1 MDGLT
6 VILLVMG
13 ICLGALL
20 AGATYMLELRRMARF
35 LQNRDGSSNSRLTV
49 NAPAPGLTDLADA
62 INGQLDRTDEMRIA
76 GMRHQ
81 QEFQRDLSAL
91 SHDIRT
97 PLMGAKGYLQLACEE
112 PDPEA
117 RNRRLIAAAERIDGT
132 TALLDQLFSYAK
144 ASDPD
149 LTLDIESVVAKP
161 LVEQV
166 LLGHYPE
173 FEERGWEPTLAF
185 DNPKLTIEA
194 DREALSRIVENLVTN
209 ALRYGAET
217 LTVSQHAACNGK
229 PAAIVFANRVADPD
243 ALDANRL
250 FERFYQADPARGGHG
265 TGLGLSVA
273 AKLAEAMGM
282 HLSAH
287 LDGDV
292 LAIELTPPPAPKTL
306 ETEQLN

>member
-1 MDGLT
+1 MGSTAFAL
-6 VILLVMG
+6 ILLVLG
-13 ICLGALL
+13 LGALL
-20 AGATYMLELRRMARF
+20 TALTYLLELRRIARF
-35 LQNRDGSSNSRLTV
+35 LRNRDTGSNARLTV
-49 NAPAPGLTDLADA
+49 NAPAPGLIDLADA

-112 PDPEA
+112 SDPAA
-117 RNRRLIAAAERIDGT
+117 RNRRLSAAADRIDGT

-149 LTLDIESVVAKP
+149 LALDIVPIAVQP
-161 LVEQV
+161 LVEQT

-173 FEERGWEPTLAF
+173 FEQHGWEPTLSF
-185 DNPKLTIEA
+185 DDPSLTIEA
-194 DREALSRIVENLVTN
+194 DRDALSRIFENLITN
-209 ALRYGAET
+209 ALRYGTST
-217 LTVSQHAACNGK
+217 LAVAQIAAHNGN
-229 PAAIVFANRVADPD
+229 PAAITFSNRVDNAGE
-243 ALDANRL
+243 LDVGRL
-250 FERFYQADPARGGHG
+250 FERFYQADPARGGRG

-273 AKLAEAMGM
+273 AKLAEAMGVR
-282 HLSAH
+282 LSAR

-292 LAIELTPPPAPKTL
+292 LTIELTPNP
-306 ETEQLN
+306 QN